1 MRKPLYLKFVLG
13 YLLFAVVSFLFIATA
28 SARMTYLHCLDK
40 KADELRDMAIRISE
54 SCSGFYKGSTDGYD
68 DFFQPLTQ
76 LALFSVRV
84 S

>member
-40 KADELRDMAIRISE
+40 
-54 SCSGFYKGSTDGYD
+54 
-68 DFFQPLTQ
+68 
-76 LALFSVRV
+76 
-84 S
+84 